1 MQDWLSYLKKS
12 QTELENEL
20 LSISRLVMENR
31 SLFPIWLRLGF
42 WVNIQQKRL
51 LWHLIQLTLQL
62 TLVVGYVTSWVRN
75 NIKTFSQT
83 SAYKRIARVRAGGVL
98 TLTESILLL
107 VLVVLSLVGVLIY
120 S

>member
-1 MQDWLSYLKKS
+1 MQDWLSYLKKL

-20 LSISRLVMENR
+20 SSISRLVTENR

-51 LWHLIQLTLQL
+51 SWHLTQLILQL
-62 TLVVGYVTSWVRN
+62 TLVAGYVTSWVRN

-83 SAYKRIARVRAGGVL
+83 SVYKRIVSQRHVGVRIIMVSISLLALVVLWQVGVL
-98 TLTESILLL
+98 TYL
-107 VLVVLSLVGVLIY
+107 
-120 S
+120 